1 MHPTQPTQFTQAMQP
16 TQAAHPAFPRPPT
29 IAALAATPALPTIP
43 ALAATPALPTTPALA
58 ATPALPTTPALA
70 ATPALPT
77 TSVDGLTGGMLVL
90 RDRGSED
97 GADRVPRA
105 PMEIPKDQILDLL
118 RKRGD
123 DDKAAQAEQELPD
136 QVDPEQHGDLLSRV
150 GVDPKE
156 IVGGLGGVGDKLGL

>member
-16 TQAAHPAFPRPPT
+16 TQAAHPAFPRPAT

-58 ATPALPTTPALA
+58 AMPALPTTPALA

-77 TSVDGLTGGMLVL
+77 TSVEELTGGMLVL
-90 RDRGSED
+90 RGRGSED
-97 GADRVPRA
+97 GADWVPRR
-105 PMEIPKDQILDLL
+105 PWRSPRDQILDML

-123 DDKAAQAEQELPD
+123 DDKAAQAAQELPD
-136 QVDPEQHGDLLSRV
+136 QVNPEQHGDLLSRV
-150 GVDPKE
+150 GVDPKDV
-156 IVGGLGGVGDKLGL
+156 VGGLGGVGDKLGL